1 MKGTEAMKQTT
12 TSWLGGLAAGLAIGL
27 VAAMLLRPAGVEA
40 SATQGEA
47 GFIVC
52 TAELEEGMEGI
63 YYLDSQTGDIKGAF
77 MNPRTGKLLS
87 AYEYNVLKDYKDATA
102 PKFLMVSGRAA
113 IGPNGNVSASMG
125 QIYVVDAKTGIFNIY
140 AAPYGVNRLSGG
152 TTTEHVQLVRLDG
165 GKFRSDKV
173 RTAK

>member
-1 MKGTEAMKQTT
+1 MTMKTT
-12 TSWLGGLAAGLAIGL
+12 ISWLGGLAAGLAIGL
-27 VAAMLLRPAGVEA
+27 GAALLLRPVDVEA

-52 TAELEEGMEGI
+52 TAELEEGVEGI
-63 YYLDSQTGDIKGAF
+63 YYLDSQTGDLKGAF

-87 AYEYNVLKDYKDATA
+87 AYEYNILKDFKDAAA
-102 PKFLMVSGRAA
+102 PKFLMVSGCAA
-113 IGPNGNVSASMG
+113 ISPNGNINASMG

-152 TTTEHVQLVRLDG
+152 ATAEHVQLVRLDG

-173 RTAK
+173 RSAR